1 VRRSKPSLRPWQWL
15 TGALLLLTVLGVRAT
30 AQDPPRFTDKVE
42 VARILLDV
50 RVIDPR
56 GRPLLGLEPANFEV
70 KIDGKVARV
79 ESVQHISGEA
89 PAGPATTQSTQLQ
102 QAMAGRLVVFLFQK
116 SLHRSRIPGLMLML
130 QELRRSLGTFPP
142 NDRVAVLRFD
152 SRLEL
157 LLDFTQNRDLLRRA
171 FEHDVLFGNETDPG
185 EPPVPSMRSALDR
198 ERGAPPYSMEESLL
212 RIAEALAPLPGPKS
226 VVVVGHGFGTLSS
239 MGSSMGVTL
248 EPAYDEARE
257 ALQRARASVF
267 CLDVTNADY
276 HSLETGLR
284 VVAEDTGGIYQRT
297 HVFSQA
303 ALDRVM
309 AALDGQYVLFVEKP
323 PLSPGPHRL
332 NVRLKGRDGVV
343 LAASTYV
350 NEDRPSPLVN
360 AWLVAKK
367 GRIRGD

>member
-1 VRRSKPSLRPWQWL
+1 VRRSNLSLRPWRCL
-15 TGALLLLTVLGVRAT
+15 TGALLLLTAVCLRAT
-30 AQDPPRFTDKVE
+30 AQDPPRFTDKVD

-70 KIDGKVARV
+70 RIDGKAARV
-79 ESVQHISGEA
+79 ESVRHIPGEA
-89 PAGPATTQSTQLQ
+89 PADPATTRTTQLQ
-102 QAMAGRLVVFLFQK
+102 HVRDGRLVVFLFQK

-130 QELRRSLGTFPP
+130 RELRGSLEAFPA

-157 LLDFTQNRDLLRRA
+157 LLDFTQNRELLRRA

-185 EPPVPSMRSALDR
+185 EPPVPSLRPALDR
-198 ERGAPPYSMEESLL
+198 ERVAPSHSMEESLL

-226 VVVVGHGFGTLSS
+226 VVAVGHGFGTLSR
-239 MGSSMGVTL
+239 MGVTL
-248 EPAYDEARE
+248 DRAYDEARE

-297 HVFSQA
+297 HVFSKA
-303 ALDRVM
+303 ALDRVI

-332 NVRLKGRDGVV
+332 EVRLRGRGGVV
-343 LAASTYV
+343 LAPGTYV
-350 NEDRPSPLVN
+350 NDDRTGQRYP
-360 AWLVAKK
+360 
-367 GRIRGD
+367 